1 MNSHPASSSV
11 IRENNLSTVL
21 NLIHAEGSISRADL
35 IRRTNLSA
43 TTVSAL
49 VSVLIESGIVREAGT
64 GESSG
69 GRRPILIEFNYQY
82 KYVLGVDI
90 GASHVTVLIMDLHG
104 HPLAHHTQ
112 QHPVV
117 TDPAGTFAIARS
129 LIQDILNAS
138 HLQEGEL
145 LGVGLTV
152 PTPLRGEKLDQ
163 PVTYYMPAWE
173 NVIPVVE
180 IQKALSLPI
189 YVENDANAGAI
200 GEKWWGIGRGLE
212 NLAFIKIGVGVGS
225 GLILS
230 GDVYRGHSGT
240 AGEIGHTTI
249 EVNGRGCRCGN
260 HGCLEAYVGAI
271 ELINTTLETYANAGV
286 QSPFEQPPSVIQL
299 VNAALTGDPIA
310 IQIIQ
315 TAGRYLGTAIAN
327 LLNLVDPG
335 IVILNGELVG
345 AGSLLLDAVHASIR
359 QRVMPIAAQKTAI
372 VVSQLGSLAVAIGA
386 ATLVIQNAF
395 QPANLAKT
403 LKPSPSITA

>member
-138 HLQEGEL
+138 HLQESEL

-152 PTPLRGEKLDQ
+152 PTPLRGDKLDQ
-163 PVTYYMPAWE
+163 PVTYYMPAW
-173 NVIPVVE
+173 
-180 IQKALSLPI
+180 
-189 YVENDANAGAI
+189 
-200 GEKWWGIGRGLE
+200 
-212 NLAFIKIGVGVGS
+212 
-225 GLILS
+225 
-230 GDVYRGHSGT
+230 
-240 AGEIGHTTI
+240 
-249 EVNGRGCRCGN
+249 
-260 HGCLEAYVGAI
+260 
-271 ELINTTLETYANAGV
+271 
-286 QSPFEQPPSVIQL
+286 
-299 VNAALTGDPIA
+299 
-310 IQIIQ
+310 
-315 TAGRYLGTAIAN
+315 
-327 LLNLVDPG
+327 
-335 IVILNGELVG
+335 
-345 AGSLLLDAVHASIR
+345 
-359 QRVMPIAAQKTAI
+359 
-372 VVSQLGSLAVAIGA
+372 
-386 ATLVIQNAF
+386 
-395 QPANLAKT
+395 
-403 LKPSPSITA
+403 